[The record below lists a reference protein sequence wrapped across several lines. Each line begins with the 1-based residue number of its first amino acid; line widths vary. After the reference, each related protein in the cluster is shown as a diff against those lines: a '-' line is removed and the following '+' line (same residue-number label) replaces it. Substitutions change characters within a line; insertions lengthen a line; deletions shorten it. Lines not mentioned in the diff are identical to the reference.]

1 MRQTNLKNNQKLK
14 KLPFSGKSAGI
25 SFSPFCQTINSV
37 SGLKAA
43 TSIYSQKRFAL
54 IRKGDKSYI
63 CLQHKIKE
71 GSFYVNL
78 IQFMGAVEIGLLFGL
93 VAMGVW
99 LSFRILD
106 FPDLTVD
113 GSFPLGA
120 SVCAILIVSGIN
132 PWISTFAAIIA
143 GMIAGFITAWIS
155 VRWNILHLLA
165 SILTMTALYSINLRI
180 MGRPNIALLG
190 ENTIFTPI
198 EELPYP
204 HLYTISGA
212 MLIVVVVFLLLL
224 YRFLS
229 SEKGLAMRATGANM
243 RMAKAQGIA
252 VNRQIFFGL
261 ALSNGLVALAG
272 ALFAQSQGFADV
284 NMGVGTIIA
293 GLAAVIVGEAFFNP
307 NFIITALLSCI
318 VGSIFYRFV
327 TAMALNAGFLGLQAS
342 DLQLVSAVLVGIAM
356 ITPRL
361 RAKIIDFKA
370 SRGRP

>member
-1 MRQTNLKNNQKLK
+1 M
-14 KLPFSGKSAGI
+14 
-25 SFSPFCQTINSV
+25 
-37 SGLKAA
+37 
-43 TSIYSQKRFAL
+43 
-54 IRKGDKSYI
+54 
-63 CLQHKIKE
+63 
-71 GSFYVNL
+71 NL
-78 IQFMGAVEIGLLFGL
+78 IQFMGAVEIGLLYGL

-120 SVCAILIVSGIN
+120 AVCAILIVSGVN
-132 PWISTFAAIIA
+132 PWIATLAAILA
-143 GMIAGFITAWIS
+143 GMMAGFITAWIS
-155 VRWNILHLLA
+155 VRWNVLHLLA
-165 SILTMTALYSINLRI
+165 SILTMTALYSINIRI

-198 EELPYP
+198 ENLPYP

-212 MLIVVVVFLLLL
+212 MVGVVIVFLLLL

-243 RMAKAQGIA
+243 RMATAQGIA
-252 VNRQIFFGL
+252 VKRQILFGL

-293 GLAAVIVGEAFFNP
+293 GLAAVIVGEAIFNP
-307 NFIITALLSCI
+307 KIIMTALVSC
-318 VGSIFYRFV
+318 VTGSIVYRFV
-327 TAMALNAGFLGLQAS
+327 HALALNVDFLGLQAS
-342 DLQLVSAVLVGIAM
+342 DFQLISAILVGFAM
-356 ITPRL
+356 VTPRL

>member
-1 MRQTNLKNNQKLK
+1 M
-14 KLPFSGKSAGI
+14 
-25 SFSPFCQTINSV
+25 
-37 SGLKAA
+37 
-43 TSIYSQKRFAL
+43 
-54 IRKGDKSYI
+54 
-63 CLQHKIKE
+63 
-71 GSFYVNL
+71 NL
-78 IQFMGAVEIGLLFGL
+78 IQFMGAVEIGLLYGL
-93 VAMGVW
+93 VAMGVL

-120 SVCAILIVSGIN
+120 AVCAILIVSGVN
-132 PWISTFAAIIA
+132 PWVATFAAILA
-143 GMIAGFITAWIS
+143 GMLAGLTTAWIS

-190 ENTIFTPI
+190 ENTIFSPV

-204 HLYTISGA
+204 HLYTMSAA
-212 MLIVVVVFLLLL
+212 MLVVTGVVLVLL

-229 SEKGLAMRATGANM
+229 SEKGLAMRATGANI

-252 VNRQIFFGL
+252 VNRQILFGL

-284 NMGVGTIIA
+284 SIGVGTIIA

-307 NFIITALLSCI
+307 KVIFMALVACVI
-318 VGSIFYRFV
+318 GSIFYRLV
-327 TAMALNAGFLGLQAS
+327 IAMALNAGFLGLQAS
-342 DLQLVSAVLVGIAM
+342 DLQFVSAVLVGIAM
-356 ITPRL
+356 VTPKL
-361 RAKIIDFKA
+361 RAKILDFKA
-370 SRGRP
+370 SRSRS

>member
-1 MRQTNLKNNQKLK
+1 M
-14 KLPFSGKSAGI
+14 
-25 SFSPFCQTINSV
+25 
-37 SGLKAA
+37 
-43 TSIYSQKRFAL
+43 
-54 IRKGDKSYI
+54 
-63 CLQHKIKE
+63 
-71 GSFYVNL
+71 NL
-78 IQFMGAVEIGLLFGL
+78 IQFMGAVEIGLLYGL
-93 VAMGVW
+93 VAMGVL

-120 SVCAILIVSGIN
+120 AVCAILIVSGVN
-132 PWISTFAAIIA
+132 PWVATFAAILA
-143 GMIAGFITAWIS
+143 GMLAGLTTAWIS

-190 ENTIFTPI
+190 ENTIFSPV

-204 HLYTISGA
+204 HLYTMSAA
-212 MLIVVVVFLLLL
+212 MLVVTGVVLVLL

-229 SEKGLAMRATGANM
+229 SEKGIAMRATGANI

-252 VNRQIFFGL
+252 VNRQILFGL

-284 NMGVGTIIA
+284 SIGVGTIIA

-307 NFIITALLSCI
+307 KVIFMALVACVI
-318 VGSIFYRFV
+318 GSIFYRLV
-327 TAMALNAGFLGLQAS
+327 IAMALNAGFLGLQAS
-342 DLQLVSAVLVGIAM
+342 DLQFVSAVLVGIAM
-356 ITPRL
+356 VTPKL
-361 RAKIIDFKA
+361 RAKILDFKA
-370 SRGRP
+370 SRSRS